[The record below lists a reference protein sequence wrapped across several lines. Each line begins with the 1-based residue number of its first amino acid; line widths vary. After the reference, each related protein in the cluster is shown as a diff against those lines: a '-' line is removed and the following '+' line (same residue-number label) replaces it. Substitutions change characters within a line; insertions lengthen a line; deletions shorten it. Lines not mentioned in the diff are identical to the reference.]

1 MKRKI
6 IVQFKFTTEEA
17 AIARAKNPS
26 TKACKV
32 SFCDAQNFYLF
43 DFDGAEIFAGDTSDK
58 TEWLIAKAKGEMPK
72 PLKAKAK

>member
-26 TKACKV
+26 TKECKV

-43 DFDGAEIFAGDTSDK
+43 DFKDAEIFAGKQCEK
-58 TEWLIAKAKGEMPK
+58 TEWLIAKAKGENPK
-72 PLKAKAK
+72 PLKAKK